1 MATGADAREIL
12 GCGGD
17 NDSGPLSKKDIINSD
32 MKKAKK
38 STDAYKRPQ
47 GMPREVYALLYSDKK
62 DAPPL
67 LPSDTTQGYRT
78 AKAKLGCKKV
88 RPWKWMPFTN
98 SARRD
103 GIVLYHWRLVTEEGK
118 DYPWSK
124 YNKTVNVPV
133 YSDQEYQQHLHDDG
147 WTKSETDHLFDLAK
161 RFDLRFIV
169 VQDRYDHQQ
178 FRKRSVEDLKE
189 RYYSVCAKLA
199 KLHPSSSNGAESYV
213 FDANHERRRK
223 DQLERLFN
231 RTPEQVAEEE
241 YLIQELRKMETQKK
255 ERARMAQ
262 DLQKLI
268 TAADTNAETQ
278 CAKRKATKRKLPQ
291 KQGAENPPV
300 PETTGIKFPDFK
312 SSGVTLRSQRMKLPS
327 SVGQKKIKA
336 IEQILT
342 EQEVDLNPIP
352 TEEVVQMFN
361 DLRSDLVLLYQLK
374 QAHAS
379 CEYEEQTLRH
389 RHQALL
395 KMGGAGTAVGG
406 PGPDGQPDC
415 AGAELKEQADGTGV
429 SLTPSPRKQREWI
442 PGSSPAKKIKRL

>member
-12 GCGGD
+12 EWCGGE
-17 NDSGPLSKKDIINSD
+17 NDAGPLSKKDSILNAD

-38 STDAYKRPQ
+38 AADALTHKRPQ

-103 GIVLYHWRLVTEEGK
+103 GVVLYHWRLVTEEGK

-124 YNKTVNVPV
+124 YNKTVQVPA
-133 YSDQEYQQHLHDDG
+133 YSEQEYQQHLHDDG
-147 WTKSETDHLFDLAK
+147 WTKSETDHLFDLAQ

-169 VQDRYDHQQ
+169 IQDRYDHQQ
-178 FRKRSVEDLKE
+178 YRKRSVEDLKE
-189 RYYSVCAKLA
+189 RYYGVCAKLA
-199 KLHPSSSNGAESYV
+199 KLRPHAGGVADSYV
-213 FDANHERRRK
+213 FDASHERRRK
-223 DQLERLFN
+223 DQLEKLFN

-241 YLIQELRKMETQKK
+241 YLIQELRKMEAQKK
-255 ERARMAQ
+255 ERARRAQ
-262 DLQKLI
+262 DVQKLI
-268 TAADTNAETQ
+268 TAADASADTQ
-278 CAKRKATKRKLPQ
+278 CAKRKTTKRKLPLRP
-291 KQGAENPPV
+291 GAETAAI
-300 PETTGIKFPDFK
+300 PETTGIKFPDFR

-336 IEQILT
+336 IEQMLT
-342 EQEVDLNPIP
+342 ELEVDVSPIP
-352 TEEVVQMFN
+352 TEEVVQMYN

-374 QAHAS
+374 QALGS
-379 CEYEEQTLRH
+379 CQYEEQTLRH
-389 RHQALL
+389 RHDALL
-395 KMGGAGTAVGG
+395 KMGGAAA
-406 PGPDGQPDC
+406 DGQ
-415 AGAELKEQADGTGV
+415 AGSVGAEPKEQGLDAAGV
-429 SLTPSPRKQREWI
+429 MLTPSPRKQREWI
-442 PGSSPAKKIKRL
+442 PGSSPGKKTKRL

>member
-12 GCGGD
+12 EWCGGE
-17 NDSGPLSKKDIINSD
+17 NDSGPLSKKDIINAD

-38 STDAYKRPQ
+38 ATDALMYKRPQ

-103 GIVLYHWRLVTEEGK
+103 GVVLYHWRLLTEEGK
-118 DYPWSK
+118 DYAWSK
-124 YNKTVNVPV
+124 YNKTVQVPV
-133 YSDQEYQQHLHDDG
+133 YSEQEYQQHLNDDG
-147 WTKSETDHLFDLAK
+147 WTKSETDHLLDLAQ

-169 VQDRYDHQQ
+169 IHDRYDHQQ
-178 FRKRSVEDLKE
+178 YRKRSVEDLKE

-199 KLHPSSSNGAESYV
+199 KLRPSAGGVSDNYV
-213 FDANHERRRK
+213 FDASHERRRK

-241 YLIQELRKMETQKK
+241 YLVQELRKMETQKK
-255 ERARMAQ
+255 ERARVAQ
-262 DLQKLI
+262 DVQKLI
-268 TAADTNAETQ
+268 TAADTSAETQ
-278 CAKRKATKRKLPQ
+278 CAKRKATKRKLPH
-291 KQGAENPPV
+291 KLGAETAVV
-300 PETTGIKFPDFK
+300 PETTGIKFPDCR
-312 SSGVTLRSQRMKLPS
+312 SSGVTLRSQRMKLPT

-336 IEQILT
+336 IEQILA
-342 EQEVDLNPIP
+342 ELEVDVNPIP
-352 TEEVVQMFN
+352 TEEVVQMYN

-374 QAHAS
+374 QALGS
-379 CEYEEQTLRH
+379 CQYEEQTLRH
-389 RHQALL
+389 RHDALL
-395 KMGGAGTAVGG
+395 KMGGG
-406 PGPDGQPDC
+406 
-415 AGAELKEQADGTGV
+415 
-429 SLTPSPRKQREWI
+429 
-442 PGSSPAKKIKRL
+442 